1 MIAEALIFLRDQA
14 QKALTP
20 QVVFEDEASKHVYVD
35 GGIGVIDKPRYRRV
49 ELTKLHDLVDW
60 INVYGNGAASAVYI
74 GREGVY
80 AFIDHKSR
88 LEWAFVVLDPTKA
101 FDAIVEADDQ
111 SLDQRALLK
120 LLKVKLDGCVSPEI
134 IEAYRKID
142 VSSTSRKVSEMKA
155 TGDRGMSEFAIA
167 TAQQT
172 PDLFVV
178 KTNVYVD
185 GGPLQVPQSLRV
197 SVDIDF
203 SVSPIRFALSVLGDG
218 VDDAYAESAM
228 SIKEFVV
235 KQLKELGS
243 SVQVFFGTANIKS

>member
-20 QVVFEDEASKHVYVD
+20 QVVFEDEASKHVYVNGSVVD
-35 GGIGVIDKPRYRRV
+35 IEKPRYRRV
-49 ELTKLHDLVDW
+49 KLSKLHDLVEW
-60 INVYGNGAASAVYI
+60 IDSYGNEGQSAVYI
-74 GREGVY
+74 GRNAVY
-80 AFIDHKSR
+80 AFVSQQNR
-88 LEWAFVVLDPTKA
+88 LEYAFVPLVFTTS
-101 FDAIVEADDQ
+101 FDSIVEADDQ

-120 LLKVKLDGCVSPEI
+120 LLKVRLDGCVSPEI

-172 PDLFVV
+172 PELFVV

-185 GGPLQVPQSLRV
+185 GGPLQVPQALRV

-203 SVSPIRFALSVLGDG
+203 SISPIRFGLSVLGDG
-218 VDDAYAESAM
+218 IEDAVSEAAM
-228 SIKEFVV
+228 SIKEFIV
-235 KQLKELGS
+235 KQLKDQDS
-243 SVQVFFGTANIKS
+243 SVQVYFGEANLS